1 MIKLFLKIIHLFFLT
16 CGKIC
21 AGGYRLKRLLIFLAV
36 LVLIVTGLNLS
47 GRVEHGDQLS
57 LKQPTA
63 WVQVLA
69 AASRGK
75 FGIGD
80 YDNVPN
86 SLNLSDLQPGDI
98 ILGGNPG
105 GSYGRYT
112 HAGFYIGNGQVVD
125 MYTSSGVY
133 VTDMETYRKYT
144 WAAVIRVKASQE
156 VKAAAVEYVKQ
167 QVGAPFFILTPKSD
181 DRLWYCSKLAWYAYD
196 QHGIDL
202 DAFHNSYWV
211 IPDALLCSPYT
222 TLVSFSGTRP

>member
-1 MIKLFLKIIHLFFLT
+1 M
-16 CGKIC
+16 
-21 AGGYRLKRLLIFLAV
+21 RRLLILMAALA
-36 LVLIVTGLNLS
+36 LMIAGLNLA
-47 GRVEHGDQLS
+47 RVVEYRDRLS
-57 LKQPTA
+57 LNQPNA

-69 AASRGK
+69 AASRGD

-86 SLNLSDLQPGDI
+86 NLNLSDLQPGDI

-112 HAGFYIGNGQVVD
+112 HAGFYIGNSQVVD

-133 VTDMETYRKYT
+133 VTDVETYRRYT
-144 WAAVIRVKASQE
+144 WAAVLRVKASPD
-156 VKAAAVEYVKQ
+156 VKSAAIDYVKQ

-181 DRLWYCSKLAWYAYD
+181 HSLWYCSKLAWYAYYRR
-196 QHGIDL
+196 GLDL

-211 IPDALLCSPYT
+211 VPDAFLSSPYT
-222 TLVSFSGTRP
+222 TLVSYAGTRP